1 MGRHGRRGVNLFR
14 GLRELPQKQTKE
26 RKGGTW
32 ERRGKRKGEILI
44 LKKWE
49 EREIEKRGVLKL

>member
-44 LKKWE
+44 LILILKKWE
-49 EREIEKRGVLKL
+49 ERER